1 MTNTGDVQHFNKAF
15 AGPAEMAKALPECM
29 FSVQHVKSP
38 ETMSE
43 QLSYVLETV
52 QQYEDECLLSSRN
65 QEEAKRE
72 DPLVSVQRLLSALS
86 FKASQCCRK
95 CRKLGCSIQ
104 TAVIIQVDETGSPA
118 EERYSSAETAQLL
131 EVTADTRQPIL
142 PELYS
147 ASHAVS
153 KLGAALSSLLPG
165 DVIRDFPV
173 RSGMLDTAGIALF
186 KLHRDHITPQQLR
199 IQSMQHACSTA

>member
-1 MTNTGDVQHFNKAF
+1 MSSACCQRFLLRL
-15 AGPAEMAKALPECM
+15 ALAVE
-29 FSVQHVKSP
+29 
-38 ETMSE
+38 
-43 QLSYVLETV
+43 
-52 QQYEDECLLSSRN
+52 
-65 QEEAKRE
+65 
-72 DPLVSVQRLLSALS
+72 
-86 FKASQCCRK
+86 ASQCCRK
-95 CRKLGCSIQ
+95 CRKLGCWVQ
-104 TAVIIQVDETGSPA
+104 TAAVVQVDEAGSPA
-118 EERYSSAETAQLL
+118 EEGYSSAEPAQLL

-186 KLHRDHITPQQLR
+186 KLHRDHISITPQQLR